1 MASEVQIARLALQ
14 HLGDRYDITSL
25 TEASPEAEQV
35 NLVFDTVRDMVL
47 REHPW
52 KFARKYATPAA
63 LSGVV
68 PGNWDYMFTYPPDAL
83 RVLHIVNPLGDDQ
96 PPIRF
101 EVAQNSDDLRVL
113 LCNESEP
120 TFAYTQKVTDPQ
132 QFDPQFVTALSYR
145 IAQYIAMPITG
156 DRGIMSDMKTL
167 ADDEIGRAQES
178 DANEG
183 FEAPRPAEATWIN
196 ARA

>member
-1 MASEVQIARLALQ
+1 MSSEVQIARLALQ

-25 TEASPEAEQV
+25 DEATPEAEQV
-35 NLVFDTVRDMVL
+35 KLVFDNVRDMVL

-52 KFARKYATPAA
+52 TFARKYATPAQ
-63 LSGVV
+63 LTGVV
-68 PGNWDYMFTYPPDAL
+68 PGNWSYMFTYPSDAL
-83 RVLHIVNPLGDDQ
+83 RIIRIVNPLGDNQ

-101 EVAQNSDDLRVL
+101 ETARNSADVHVI

-120 TFAYTQKVTDPQ
+120 MIEYTKQVTDPQ
-132 QFDPQFVTALSYR
+132 QFDPQFIPALAYR

-156 DRGIMSDMKTL
+156 DRSIMSDMKTL
-167 ADDEIGRAQES
+167 ADIEIGKAQAT

-183 FEAPRPAEATWIN
+183 FEAVRPAEATWIA
-196 ARA
+196 ARY